1 MVPDVR
7 LKKSPGHLRIL
18 FVICLFLAVFSD
30 KHWTDIFGRGINPA
44 GDSGDTSPQNVE
56 RGDGNT
62 SCSPQIWHI
71 YALVSAGQ

>member
-30 KHWTDIFGRGINPA
+30 KHWTDIFGRGVNPA

-56 RGDGNT
+56 RGTVIRHVPPKYGA
-62 SCSPQIWHI
+62 
-71 YALVSAGQ
+71 YML